1 MASSA
6 DDLQQLLQAL
16 SAQFRERLR
25 KELPELAQQAAE
37 LANCTTPD
45 SAVPLLQAVRG
56 EIHAET
62 AERRLLEG
70 RVNGVESIF
79 DQLRGAR
86 ALIYFLIGSNLLAV
100 LAVLVGIMR

>member
-1 MASSA
+1 MA
-6 DDLQQLLQAL
+6 DDGPVNGDRYLH
-16 SAQFRERLR
+16 R
-25 KELPELAQQAAE
+25 PWAE
-37 LANCTTPD
+37 EHQRQHVTEWAD
-45 SAVPLLQAVRG
+45 HRRHDVDPLLQAVRG

-70 RVNGVESIF
+70 RVNGVESSF